1 MQYVSYLWKTRTKRE
16 FLSCII
22 LCILSAVLPAVM
34 IPTRSTLIDSAIAG
48 SRSFALWCG
57 IFLFLSIGEAVLTS
71 TRQWFTSRHQ
81 QLRARE
87 LDQNRLHHAGRVPYA
102 VTETESFHSLYHQA
116 SEAPKLEQSC
126 YGAWQDLLLTSVQ
139 IAAVMMTLAWID
151 GWTAAGVVILLIGG
165 IVIHLRAAK
174 GSPGFWG
181 RYMENMRR
189 TNYFASLLLHR
200 EYAAERKLFGWEY
213 EINDRFTREFEKARK
228 ENLQLGKKRL
238 TADSLLE
245 VFSAIFAVCTVLL
258 LLRPLHQGAITIGM
272 FTSAFYAANTLRGR
286 IGQMCSA
293 AYTLQSDFSQ
303 MKAYDQFM
311 ELPGNSIPASVPAG
325 TDEAVIRFRDVSF
338 AYPGQ
343 EKPILQHLNLT
354 MEAGKHYAL
363 VGENGSGKST
373 LVKLMVGLYQP
384 DCGEILINGRQ
395 LSSLSDEEKQKLF
408 TVVFQDFY
416 RYPLTIRENLS
427 LGQPELLTDAQIERI
442 LDALDF
448 SPAALEKGLDADLLL
463 LQKEGS
469 GLSGGEWQKL
479 TIARSILSPAPI
491 AVLDEPNAALDPV
504 AEAQIYR
511 AYQTLLQSKTTLFIS
526 HRLGS
531 VREADSIFV
540 LRDGQLLAAGNH
552 ELLMESCSYYREL
565 FETQRGLYDE
575 IK

>member
-1 MQYVSYLWKTRTKRE
+1 MQYVSYLWKTRTKWE
-16 FLSCII
+16 FFGCII
-22 LCILSAVLPAVM
+22 LCILSAVLPAIM
-34 IPTRSTLIDSAIAG
+34 IPTRSTLIDLAITG
-48 SRSFALWCG
+48 SRNFALWCG
-57 IFLFLSIGEAVLTS
+57 IFLFLSIGEAFLTS
-71 TRQWFTSRHQ
+71 TRQLFTSRHQ

-87 LDQNRLHHAGRVPYA
+87 LDQNRLFHADRVPYA
-102 VTETESFHSLYHQA
+102 VTETESFHSMYHQA
-116 SEAPKLEQSC
+116 AEAAKLEQSC
-126 YGAWQDLLLTSVQ
+126 YSAWQDLLLTSVQ
-139 IAAVMMTLAWID
+139 IAAVMLTLAWID
-151 GWTAAGVVILLIGG
+151 GWTAAGVVILLMVGIGL
-165 IVIHLRAAK
+165 HLRFAK

-200 EYAAERKLFGWEY
+200 EYAAERKLFGWED
-213 EINDRFTREFEKARK
+213 EMNDRFTREFQKARK

-245 VFSAIFAVCTVLL
+245 IFSAIFAVCTVLL
-258 LLRPLHQGAITIGM
+258 LLQPLQQGAITVGM

-286 IGQMCSA
+286 IGQMCRA
-293 AYTLQSDFSQ
+293 VYTLKSDFSQ
-303 MKAYDQFM
+303 MNAYKQFM
-311 ELPGNSIPASVPAG
+311 DLPENCTPASVPAV
-325 TDEAVIRFRDVSF
+325 TDHAVIRFRDVSF
-338 AYPGQ
+338 TYPGQ
-343 EKPILQHLNLT
+343 ENPILQHLNLT
-354 MEAGKHYAL
+354 MEHGKHYAL

-384 DCGEILINGRQ
+384 DSGEILIGGRP
-395 LSSLSDEEKQKLF
+395 LSSLSDPEKQKLF

-416 RYPLTIRENLS
+416 RYPLTLRENLS
-427 LGQPELLTDAQIERI
+427 LGQSKPPEDGEMKQVLE
-442 LDALDF
+442 ALAF
-448 SPAALEKGLDADLLL
+448 PIPEKGLDADLML

-479 TIARSILSPAPI
+479 TIARSVLSPAPI

-504 AEAQIYR
+504 AEAQIYQ
-511 AYQTLLQSKTTLFIS
+511 AYQTLLQNKTTLFIS

-540 LRDGQLLAAGNH
+540 LRGGQLLASGNH